1 MSDSTNEE
9 RSENEGKGSFVD
21 KSVSRREFLKIA
33 GIAGAAVGLG
43 AGLGGALAACGG
55 TEETTTTTA
64 ATPGTTV
71 TTAPA
76 GSTTTVSAAVETG
89 AELKMGFVSPL
100 TGPLASFGV
109 PDKYCVDR
117 WKEAVAD
124 GLVCGDNKKHPVS
137 IDIQDSQSDSNR
149 AAQVAGDLIN
159 NSKVDIMMVA
169 STPDTVTPVVEQC
182 EANGCPVVSTD
193 CPWQTYMGQ
202 NTEYKWSY
210 HSFFGAE
217 DFFAINESCYSKVTS
232 NKVIGCMYDNTADG
246 NFFGEWAPPYMKA
259 KGYTIVQPSNF
270 QAGSEDFTAQITA
283 FKKGGVE
290 LIMGNMI
297 PPDFTNFW
305 KAAAQQGL
313 APKACL
319 VGKAILFPQSVE
331 ALGDI
336 ANGLMTELWWHRT
349 FPWVSSLTGE
359 TCAQLADD
367 FEAKT
372 NQEQTAPLLHYVC
385 GEMAIYALKNATD
398 PKSKDAVLAA
408 LETMKLDTIIGNI
421 DFTASIIPKSG
432 TGPADWPAGPGRKT
446 KNVYD
451 HGLGGSQW
459 LMQGGKWKFDSV
471 PIDKAAAPYMVDS
484 TLQAAKPLPIK

>member
-1 MSDSTNEE
+1 MSDDRFDELT
-9 RSENEGKGSFVD
+9 K
-21 KSVSRREFLKIA
+21 KTVSRRDFLKMA
-33 GIAGAAVGLG
+33 GVAGVAVGAS
-43 AGLGGALAACGG
+43 AGLGGLLAACGG
-55 TEETTTTTA
+55 TEESTTTTA
-64 ATPGTTV
+64 GATT
-71 TTAPA
+71 TTAGA
-76 GSTTTVSAAVETG
+76 TTTTAGATTTSASAGVEMG
-89 AELKMGFVSPL
+89 DEIKMGFVAPI

-109 PDKYCVDR
+109 PDKYCADR
-117 WKEAVAD
+117 WREACGD
-124 GLVCGDNKKHPVS
+124 GIVCGDGKKHPVS
-137 IDIQDSQSDSNR
+137 IEVMDSQSDSNR

-159 NSKVDIMMVA
+159 NSKVDVMMVA

-193 CPWQTYMGQ
+193 CPWQTYMGP
-202 NTEYKWSY
+202 NKEYKWSY

-217 DFFAINESCYSKVTS
+217 DFFAINESCYAKIPS
-232 NKVIGCMYDNTADG
+232 NKTIGALYDNTADG
-246 NFFGEWAPPYMKA
+246 NFFSANAPQYMEA
-259 KGYTIVQPSNF
+259 KGYKVIMPSNF

-283 FKKGGVE
+283 FKNGGVE

-305 KAAAQQGL
+305 KQAAQQGL
-313 APKACL
+313 SPKACL

-331 ALGDI
+331 ALGDV

-349 FPWVSSLTGE
+349 FPWKSSLTGE

-372 NQEQTAPLLHYVC
+372 GQEQTAPLLHYVC
-385 GEMAIYALKNATD
+385 GEMAIYGLKNATD

-408 LETMKLDTIIGNI
+408 IEKLKLDTIIGPI
-421 DFTASIIPKSG
+421 DFTAPIIAATG
-432 TGPADWPAGPGRKT
+432 TGAADWPAGPGHKT

-471 PIDKAAAPYMVDS
+471 PIDKAAAPYMLDN
-484 TLQAAKPLPIK
+484 TLQPAKPLPVAPPA

>member
-1 MSDSTNEE
+1 MI
-9 RSENEGKGSFVD
+9 D
-21 KSVSRREFLKIA
+21 KSVSRRDFLKIA

-55 TEETTTTTA
+55 TAATTTTTTA
-64 ATPGTTV
+64 AAAETT
-71 TTAPA
+71 TTGAA
-76 GSTTTVSAAVETG
+76 AETTTTVSAAVETG
-89 AELKMGFVSPL
+89 DALKMGFVTPL
-100 TGPLASFGV
+100 TGGLASFGV
-109 PDKYCVDR
+109 PDGYCVDR
-117 WKEAVAD
+117 WKEAIGD
-124 GLVCGDNKKHPVS
+124 GIVCGDKKKHPVT
-137 IDIQDSQSDSNR
+137 IEVQDSQSDSNR

-159 NSKVDIMMVA
+159 NSSVDIMMVA

-182 EANGCPVVSTD
+182 EASGCPVVSTD

-202 NTEYKWSY
+202 NKEYKWSY
-210 HSFFGAE
+210 HAFFGAE
-217 DFFAINESCYSKVTS
+217 DFFAINESCYSQITS

-246 NFFGEWAPPYMKA
+246 NFFGANAPGYMKA

-305 KAAAQQGL
+305 KAAAQQGFS
-313 APKACL
+313 PKACL

-331 ALGDI
+331 ALGDV

-349 FPWVSSLTGE
+349 FPWTSSLSGE

-367 FEAKT
+367 FEAKKNT
-372 NQEQTAPLLHYVC
+372 EQTAPLLHYVC
-385 GEMAIYALKNATD
+385 GEMALYGLKNATD

-408 LETMKLDTIIGNI
+408 ISTMKFDSIIGPI
-421 DFTASIIPKSG
+421 DFTADIIAQTG

>member
-1 MSDSTNEE
+1 MSEDRFDELT
-9 RSENEGKGSFVD
+9 K
-21 KSVSRREFLKIA
+21 KTVSRRDFLKMA
-33 GIAGAAVGLG
+33 GVAGVAVGAS
-43 AGLGGALAACGG
+43 AGLGGLLAACGG
-55 TEETTTTTA
+55 TEESTTTTA
-64 ATPGTTV
+64 GATT
-71 TTAPA
+71 TTAGA
-76 GSTTTVSAAVETG
+76 TTTTAGATTTSASAGVETG
-89 AELKMGFVSPL
+89 AELKMGFVAPL

-109 PDKYCVDR
+109 PDTYCADR
-117 WKEAVAD
+117 WREACGD
-124 GLVCGDNKKHPVS
+124 GIVCGDGKKHPVS
-137 IDIQDSQSDSNR
+137 IEVMDSQSDSNR

-159 NSKVDIMMVA
+159 NSKVDVMMVA

-193 CPWQTYMGQ
+193 CPWQTYMGP
-202 NTEYKWSY
+202 NKEYKWSY

-217 DFFAINESCYSKVTS
+217 DFFAINESCYSKIPS
-232 NKVIGCMYDNTADG
+232 NKIIGALYDNTADG
-246 NFFGEWAPPYMKA
+246 NFFSANAPQYMEA
-259 KGYTIVQPSNF
+259 KGYKVIMPSNY

-283 FKKGGVE
+283 FKNGGVE

-305 KAAAQQGL
+305 KQAAQQGL
-313 APKACL
+313 SPKACL

-331 ALGDI
+331 ALGDV

-349 FPWVSSLTGE
+349 FPWKSSLTGE

-372 NQEQTAPLLHYVC
+372 GQEQTAPLLHYVC
-385 GEMAIYALKNATD
+385 GEMAIYGLKNATD

-408 LETMKLDTIIGNI
+408 IEKLKLDTIIGPI
-421 DFTASIIPKSG
+421 DFTAPIIAATG
-432 TGPADWPAGPGRKT
+432 TGAADWPAGPGHKT

-471 PIDKAAAPYMVDS
+471 PIDKAAAPYMLDN
-484 TLQAAKPLPIK
+484 TLQQPKPLPVAPPA

>member
-1 MSDSTNEE
+1 MSDDMFDELT
-9 RSENEGKGSFVD
+9 K
-21 KSVSRREFLKIA
+21 KTVSRRGFLKMA
-33 GIAGAAVGLG
+33 GVAGAAVGAS
-43 AGLGGALAACGG
+43 AGLGGLLAACGG
-55 TEETTTTTA
+55 TEESTTTTA
-64 ATPGTTV
+64 AATT
-71 TTAPA
+71 TTAGA
-76 GSTTTVSAAVETG
+76 TTTTAGATTTSASAGVETG
-89 AELKMGFVSPL
+89 AELKMGFVAPL

-109 PDKYCVDR
+109 PDTYCADR
-117 WKEAVAD
+117 WKEACGD
-124 GLVCGDNKKHPVS
+124 GIVCGDGKKHPVS
-137 IDIQDSQSDSNR
+137 IEVMDSQSDSNR

-159 NSKVDIMMVA
+159 NSKVDVMMVA

-193 CPWQTYMGQ
+193 CPWQTYMGA
-202 NTEYKWSY
+202 NKEYKWSY

-217 DFFAINESCYSKVTS
+217 DFFAINESCYSKIPS
-232 NKVIGCMYDNTADG
+232 NKIIGALYDNTADG
-246 NFFGEWAPPYMKA
+246 NFFSANAPQYMEA
-259 KGYTIVQPSNF
+259 KGYKVIMPSNY

-283 FKKGGVE
+283 FKNGGVE

-305 KAAAQQGL
+305 KQAAQQGL
-313 APKACL
+313 SPKACL

-331 ALGDI
+331 ALGDV

-349 FPWVSSLTGE
+349 FPWKSSLTGE

-372 NQEQTAPLLHYVC
+372 GQEQTAPLLHYVC
-385 GEMAIYALKNATD
+385 GEMAIYGLKNATD

-408 LETMKLDTIIGNI
+408 IEKLKLDTIIGPI
-421 DFTASIIPKSG
+421 DFTAPIIAATG
-432 TGPADWPAGPGRKT
+432 TGAADWPAGPGHKT

-471 PIDKAAAPYMVDS
+471 PIDKAAAPYMLDS
-484 TLQAAKPLPIK
+484 TLQPPKPLPVAPPA